1 MTLIKEL
8 ISSLNDEALLQ
19 SLEDANFALEQA
31 KATKGRIEQEIF
43 QRIEENG
50 ATGIPS
56 EEFKCNLKLKHDYT
70 PEMLVPL
77 IEIFSTSDLATCYT
91 PKHKETVDVAA
102 KWDVRKALPIAK
114 IHGEKALKIIE
125 QAKVEKSRKLDF
137 GEK

>member
-1 MTLIKEL
+1 MTLTTETL
-8 ISSLNDEALLQ
+8 TDLNDEALLEA
-19 SLEDANFALEQA
+19 LGDINIALEHV
-31 KATKGRIEQEIF
+31 KSEKGHIEQEIF
-43 QRIEENG
+43 QRIEQRG

-56 EEFKCNLKLKHDYT
+56 ELYRCNIKVTHSYT
-70 PEMLVPL
+70 PEVLVPL

-125 QAKVEKSRKLDF
+125 QAKVESRRSLEF